1 MLPTVTGPGALAF
14 AVQLKALTDQEFRY
28 QPKLSGLR
36 IIETAHDN
44 GLRMTARLRE
54 YEVKDLLS
62 LTRFF
67 GFSAETFSLAVNL
80 LDRFLAVMK
89 IQPKH
94 LSCVGLSCF
103 YIAVKTTEEKKNV
116 PMANELI
123 RISQNRFTVSDMM
136 RMEKII
142 LQKLYWK
149 VKAPTAL
156 YFLRLFYRRIQ
167 DTLEDD
173 CKEIMNVERLE
184 AQLKACHC
192 SFTFSKVK
200 PSLLALSLLALEL
213 QEQHDHEHIDKLLNT
228 FQCLQQQLTPKVPPP
243 PRLVPNE
250 YNPES
255 EGVLCPEWSP
265 MRLGKSI
272 AVATENKVW
281 SSACWSPKDYCSTD
295 DLMLRVHGKCRSE
308 KETWLS

>member
-1 MLPTVTGPGALAF
+1 MLPTVTGLPF

-103 YIAVKTTEEKKNV
+103 YIAVKTSEEGKNV

-142 LQKLYWK
+142 LEKLYWK

-156 YFLRLFYRRIQ
+156 HFLRLFYSCIQ
-167 DTLEDD
+167 DMLEDEWYDD
-173 CKEIMNVERLE
+173 CRLGRYTVKDILNIERLE

-213 QEQHDHEHIDKLLNT
+213 QEQHDHEHVDKLLNA
-228 FQCLQQQLTPKVPPP
+228 FKSLQQQLTVREGDLVIVTELVMKCLIEYSTTRVSRPNSQ
-243 PRLVPNE
+243 RLRWILSGRTQRTLKHSYYKIAHMPTI
-250 YNPES
+250 PES
-255 EGVLCPEWSP
+255 
-265 MRLGKSI
+265 
-272 AVATENKVW
+272 A
-281 SSACWSPKDYCSTD
+281 Y
-295 DLMLRVHGKCRSE
+295 
-308 KETWLS
+308 

>member
-1 MLPTVTGPGALAF
+1 MLPTVTGPGALPF

-103 YIAVKTTEEKKNV
+103 YIAVKTSEEEKNIPV
-116 PMANELI
+116 ANELI

-142 LQKLYWK
+142 LEKLYWK

-156 YFLRLFYRRIQ
+156 HFLRLKDI
-167 DTLEDD
+167 LN
-173 CKEIMNVERLE
+173 IERLE

-200 PSLLALSLLALEL
+200 PSLLALSLLTLEL
-213 QEQHDHEHIDKLLNT
+213 QEQHDHEHIDKLLNA
-228 FQCLQQQLTPKVPPP
+228 FQSLKQQLTIREGDLVTVTELVMKCLIEYSTTRVSKPNSQ
-243 PRLVPNE
+243 RLRWILSGRTQRTLKHSYYKIAHMPTI
-250 YNPES
+250 PES
-255 EGVLCPEWSP
+255 
-265 MRLGKSI
+265 
-272 AVATENKVW
+272 A
-281 SSACWSPKDYCSTD
+281 Y
-295 DLMLRVHGKCRSE
+295 
-308 KETWLS
+308 

>member
-1 MLPTVTGPGALAF
+1 MLPTVTGPGALPF

-36 IIETAHDN
+36 IIEMAHDN

-67 GFSAETFSLAVNL
+67 GFSAETFSLAINL

-103 YIAVKTTEEKKNV
+103 YIAVKTSEEEKNV
-116 PMANELI
+116 AMANELI

-142 LQKLYWK
+142 LEKLYWK

-156 YFLRLFYRRIQ
+156 HFLRLFYSCIQ

-173 CKEIMNVERLE
+173 CKEILNIERLE

-213 QEQHDHEHIDKLLNT
+213 QEQHDHEHVDKLLNA
-228 FQCLQQQLTPKVPPP
+228 FQSLQQQLTVREGDLVIVTELVMKCLIDYSTTRVSRPNSQ
-243 PRLVPNE
+243 RLRWILSGRTQRTLKHSYYKIAHMPTI
-250 YNPES
+250 PES
-255 EGVLCPEWSP
+255 
-265 MRLGKSI
+265 
-272 AVATENKVW
+272 A
-281 SSACWSPKDYCSTD
+281 Y
-295 DLMLRVHGKCRSE
+295 
-308 KETWLS
+308 